1 MNKMKIKNINKDLIK
16 RSTFKVCF
24 GISMIG
30 VLATGYSTSKDY
42 LRRTIKPPERSE
54 STVNEDEYSTVTCNY
69 VGDYDYI
76 NNADIVVIT
85 SKQDSDD
92 KYTTVSAMLD
102 AGAPSVDLKPG
113 EYSVLCDL
121 GKIDMT
127 IDDVNEEYSVTIDYG
142 NNIFECNKIEKQ
154 EQHTK

>member
-1 MNKMKIKNINKDLIK
+1 
-16 RSTFKVCF
+16 
-24 GISMIG
+24 
-30 VLATGYSTSKDY
+30 
-42 LRRTIKPPERSE
+42 
-54 STVNEDEYSTVTCNY
+54 
-69 VGDYDYI
+69 
-76 NNADIVVIT
+76 
-85 SKQDSDD
+85 
-92 KYTTVSAMLD
+92 MLD

-154 EQHTK
+154 EHHTK